1 MKFLRITAATTG
13 IKTYIPDGQVV
24 NIVTAA
30 DTLDAG
36 SSYRAP
42 NVVRGLIT
50 EVKYLTGAAAASPTI
65 TAVAGI
71 TAYAGTGT
79 TKYEF
84 GCMTIDGAFSAA
96 LSN

>member
-1 MKFLRITAATTG
+1 MYFLRITAATTG
-13 IKTYIPDGQVV
+13 IKTYIPEGFLV
-24 NIVTAA
+24 NVVTAA

-42 NVVRGLIT
+42 NVVRGKIT
-50 EVKYLTGAAAASPTI
+50 ALKYTDGAAAASPTI
-65 TAVAGI
+65 TSVTSI

-79 TKYEF
+79 AKYEF